1 MIDQTKPPIFDG
13 HNDVLTKLT
22 RKNNRNPEKYF
33 IDGDSGHIDLPR
45 AKLGGFAG
53 GFFAIWIPSPANK
66 SFRYED
72 MDKAR
77 YNIALPP
84 PVEQADAMKITL
96 AQSACLLRLEREG
109 ALTICK
115 TAAELKSTIEAGK
128 IAAIFHIEGAEAIDP
143 DFAALDLFYAAGLRS
158 LGPVWSRPTIFANGV
173 PFRYPSGPDTGDGL
187 TPIGED
193 LVRACN
199 KRRIMLDL
207 SHINEK
213 GFWDIANLSDAPLVA
228 THSNAH
234 AICPTARNLTD
245 KQLAAIKE
253 SDGMVGLNFAVAFL
267 REDGRMTADT
277 PIEIIMRHIDH
288 MVTHLGEDGVGF
300 GSDFDGAV
308 VPKSIAD
315 VAGLTVLRK
324 AMRDHGYS
332 EELMEKLCYKN
343 WLRVLEKTWG
353 A

>member
-22 RKNNRNPEKYF
+22 KKDGSNSETYF
-33 IDGDSGHIDLPR
+33 LNGDSGHIDLPR
-45 AKLGGFAG
+45 SKLGGFAG
-53 GFFAIWIPSPANK
+53 GFFAIWIPSPADN
-66 SFRYED
+66 SFSYED
-72 MDKAR
+72 MDKPR
-77 YNIALPP
+77 YDIALPP
-84 PVEQADAMKITL
+84 PVAQPDALKIAI

-115 TAAELKSTIEAGK
+115 TASQLKMTIEAGK

-143 DFAALDLFYAAGLRS
+143 DFEALDLFYAAGLRS

-173 PFRYPSGPDTGDGL
+173 PFRYPSSPDTGDGL
-187 TPIGED
+187 TDIGKE

-199 KRRIMLDL
+199 QRRIMLDL

-234 AICPTARNLTD
+234 SICPTARNLTD
-245 KQLAAIKE
+245 GQLAAIKE

-277 PIEIIMRHIDH
+277 PIEFMLRHIDH
-288 MVTHLGEDGVGF
+288 LISHLGEDRVGF

-308 VPKSIAD
+308 VPKSIGD
-315 VAGLTVLRK
+315 VTGLPVLRK
-324 AMRDHGYS
+324 AMRDHGYG

>member
-1 MIDQTKPPIFDG
+1 MTDLTTPPIFDG

-22 RKNNRNPEKYF
+22 RKNEQNPEQF
-33 IDGDSGHIDLPR
+33 FVNGDSGHIDLPR
-45 AKLGGFAG
+45 SKIGGFAG
-53 GFFAIWIPSPANK
+53 GFFAVWVPSPVDK

-72 MDKAR
+72 MDKPA
-77 YNIALPP
+77 YDIALPP
-84 PVEQADAMKITL
+84 PVEQPDALKIVL
-96 AQSACLLRLEREG
+96 SQSACLFRLEREG
-109 ALTICK
+109 ALTICRTASVLK
-115 TAAELKSTIEAGK
+115 TTIEAGK

-143 DFAALDLFYAAGLRS
+143 DFEALDLFYAAGLRS

-173 PFRYPSGPDTGDGL
+173 PFRYPSSPDTGDGL
-187 TPIGED
+187 TDIGKE

-199 KRRIMLDL
+199 QRQIMLDL

-213 GFWDIANLSDAPLVA
+213 GFWDIAKLSDAPLVA

-234 AICPTARNLTD
+234 SICPTARNLTD

-253 SDGMVGLNFAVAFL
+253 SDGMVGINFAVAFL
-267 REDGRMTADT
+267 REDGRMKADT
-277 PIEIIMRHIDH
+277 PIETMLRHIDH
-288 MVTHLGEDGVGF
+288 LISHLGEDLVGF

-308 VPKSIAD
+308 VPNSIED
-315 VAGLTVLRK
+315 VAGLPVLRK
-324 AMRDHGYS
+324 AMMDHGYS
-332 EELMEKLCYKN
+332 NELMEKLCYKN